1 MSTNTRRTRPGLYV
15 STEKLEKRLDK
26 YNRRINQ
33 LKTIQLQRQTELNLI
48 MNQPEAWIRSQGW
61 GKHTSA
67 ADKQEALEKR
77 KEHLSNKNTRL
88 DILLMKAEGGTIT
101 QGMFDYGENKN
112 LFGKKGE
119 NFIERFNLVKP
130 DGTAYVVGDKYIPLD
145 TDRVNLIENIEE
157 ILEDRALTSEIGF
170 NKEEAD
176 KNFPT
181 VTITDPQNKYKTIE
195 IDKEDYYSGTDF
207 RDEQSV
213 IDSSY
218 IKLLEQQK
226 IKKENNESKIDLT
239 KELTIEDF

>member
-1 MSTNTRRTRPGLYV
+1 MGSSFKKNRKKSE
-15 STEKLEKRLDK
+15 STETLEKRLDK

-48 MNQPEAWIRSQGW
+48 MNQPEAWIRSQDW
-61 GKHTSA
+61 GKYTSS
-67 ADKQEALEKR
+67 ADKQKALEKR
-77 KEHLSNKNTRL
+77 KEHLSKKNVRL

-101 QGMFDYGENKN
+101 QGMVDYGRSG
-112 LFGKKGE
+112 LIGDTKKK
-119 NFIERFNLVKP
+119 NFINTFNLVKP
-130 DGTAYVVGDKYIPLD
+130 DGDSYVVGDKYIPLD

-157 ILEDRALTSEIGF
+157 ILEERELTSEIGF
-170 NKEEAD
+170 NKEEAN

-213 IDSSY
+213 IDSQY
-218 IKLLEQQK
+218 LKLLQK
-226 IKKENNESKIDLT
+226 QNIQKENNESKIDLT